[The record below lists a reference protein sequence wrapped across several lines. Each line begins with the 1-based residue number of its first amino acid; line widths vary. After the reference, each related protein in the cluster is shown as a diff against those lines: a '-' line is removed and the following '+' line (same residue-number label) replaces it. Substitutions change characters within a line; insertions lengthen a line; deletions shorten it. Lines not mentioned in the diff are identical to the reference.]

1 MSKRKNVDPSEYCI
15 YSITNLINGKQYI
28 GQTKDVIW
36 RKHTHKG
43 KLRKGNHPNYKLQE
57 DWNTYGESA
66 FVFSVIEYCDR
77 SIGNE
82 REMYYIS
89 FFDTVNQ
96 GYNISIGGT
105 NGNNFPRKRIKQ
117 YDLDGNF
124 IKLWESSAE
133 IGRYYNVY
141 RGNITN
147 AVKKHQKTL
156 GFQWCYEN
164 EEIHGYYS
172 KNNQKPVAQYDT
184 DNNLIAIFKTINDA
198 VASNQNFNKCGIA
211 HSIQHNGERIGYGY
225 YWKYVEKED
234 YYEYSRQ
241 SNKG

>member
-1 MSKRKNVDPSEYCI
+1 M
-15 YSITNLINGKQYI
+15 
-28 GQTKDVIW
+28 IW

-66 FVFSVIEYCDR
+66 FVFSVIEYCDK

-105 NGNNFPRKRIKQ
+105 SGNNFPRKRIKQ

-133 IGRYYNVY
+133 IARHYNVY

-147 AVKKHQKTL
+147 AVRKHQKAL

-172 KNNQKPVAQYDT
+172 KKGQKPIAQMDL
-184 DNNLIAIFKTINDA
+184 NNNVICVYKCMADVIEHNKDFSRSNIWHSIN
-198 VASNQNFNKCGIA
+198 NCGKNPKIA
-211 HSIQHNGERIGYGY
+211 HGYI
-225 YWKYVEKED
+225 WEYVEKED